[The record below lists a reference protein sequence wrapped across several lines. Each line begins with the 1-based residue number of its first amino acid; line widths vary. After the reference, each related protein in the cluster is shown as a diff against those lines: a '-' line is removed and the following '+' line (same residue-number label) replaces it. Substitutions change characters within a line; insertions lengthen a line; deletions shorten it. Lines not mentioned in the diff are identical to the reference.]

1 MPIPG
6 MRLRRRA
13 LAAAAALL
21 ALHPVA
27 ALAQEDEPRPS
38 QRVRVLAPGEGW
50 ISPTPATVVE
60 ADAETLL
67 LDVGGVQMQVRR
79 VTITRLEVSDG
90 KRNRVL
96 WGAYGGALGAV
107 LGYAAGRVH
116 QNIAFRDSVR
126 VECVPS
132 AECPRGFRYAP
143 RKPDPRHMTAI
154 TAAGGTIGAVV
165 GVALPG
171 ERWRDI
177 SLRSALLPAEPRRG
191 RLALAVGV
199 RF

>member
-6 MRLRRRA
+6 TRLCRTA
-13 LAAAAALL
+13 LAAVLV
-21 ALHPVA
+21 LHAPI

-67 LDVGGVQMQVRR
+67 LDVGGVQVQVRR
-79 VTITRLEVSDG
+79 VAITRLEVSDG

-116 QNIAFRDSVR
+116 QNVAFRDSVR

-132 AECPRGFRYAP
+132 AACPRGYRYAP
-143 RKPDPRHMTAI
+143 REPDPGHMAAI

-171 ERWRDI
+171 ERWRDVT
-177 SLRSALLPAEPRRG
+177 LHSALVPADPRRP
-191 RLALAVGV
+191 RLALAVAV